1 MDSLYWLG
9 GSMRSSRFFLIPG
22 LAGLWLF
29 SGATFW
35 AVKAQSNELAQ
46 EANELAQEANELAQ
60 ECNQLAEAVNQNAQI
75 MMAFEAEI
83 NDFAQNAS
91 AAETLEEIKSA
102 AKQYVD
108 AVGDVT
114 DGLNGLATDLDE
126 LSLNDE
132 QLSTYRDQYVVVV
145 SGFNEALS
153 SVAAAMTGVAELESE
168 EQLPERIGTVQTETE
183 TAVAQIDELSAQE
196 STIVTGVNEHCG
208 IEEES

>member
-1 MDSLYWLG
+1 
-9 GSMRSSRFFLIPG
+9 MRSSRFFLIPG

-35 AVKAQSNELAQ
+35 AVKAQS
-46 EANELAQEANELAQ
+46 NELAQEANELAQ